1 MKRNYANLFLI
12 LAAVG
17 FVLLGCRANDTKT
30 NSETK
35 PETKSETQG
44 KFPDTDEGTASFFK
58 EFVKPGADHAALSKQ
73 LRPSKSDYEA
83 FFKSDLVTKAASL
96 YDPAWEG
103 GQMVIVPGNAER
115 TEVKIYSLKSDEVIN
130 WTKTAETNFAGGWK
144 KIAPHIK
151 SGVKIYEVKFVKPG
165 ETTGMRYDGVVNI
178 NGNWRIFPKPW
189 RLVE

>member
-12 LAAVG
+12 LAVVG

-30 NSETK
+30 NSEAK

-44 KFPDTDEGTASFFK
+44 KFPDTDEGAAIFFK
-58 EFVKPGADHAALSKQ
+58 EFVKSGADHAALSKQ

-83 FFKSDLVTKAASL
+83 FFKSDLATKAASV

-130 WTKTAETNFAGGWK
+130 WTKTAEMNFAGGWK

-151 SGVKIYEVKFVKPG
+151 PGMKIYEVKFVKPG